1 MGVFLIASA
10 IGLAGKGGAHETKTE
25 MAGDC
30 SRRLAAGIRH
40 GIIVVAT
47 RPDHRRIVAEDPN
60 WHDGGRSRGN
70 PGRTRLEL
78 GGTLDSVW
86 SARKRTGSGSFRT
99 GRSMASGAGTVVSP
113 FA

>member
-1 MGVFLIASA
+1 MDFEPRTSLTVSA

-40 GIIVVAT
+40 GTIVVAP

-60 WHDGGRSRGN
+60 GDDGG
-70 PGRTRLEL
+70 
-78 GGTLDSVW
+78 
-86 SARKRTGSGSFRT
+86 GSGGYSWWT
-99 GRSMASGAGTVVSP
+99 WNEQAGILGEI
-113 FA
+113 